1 MASSPF
7 TPPLRAL
14 KLKDYSFLLKMHRLS
29 SKSKG
34 HKALV
39 NLCVGF
45 WLLCVPKGKSARRT
59 FLGFGRNSG
68 RPAPSWSSLGM
79 ALIFMLLILWVAG
92 FALSLL
98 FEMTYKH
105 NLPLINLI
113 VASAVAGVVSNRYI
127 VGSRYMTY
135 CNFPKSAR
143 DIDGSSLPSGLS
155 NA

>member
-1 MASSPF
+1 MTSSPLS
-7 TPPLRAL
+7 PPLRAL

-39 NLCVGF
+39 NLCIGF
-45 WLLCVPKGKSARRT
+45 WLLCIPKGKSKRRT
-59 FLGFGRNSG
+59 FLGLGRFSD
-68 RPAPSWSSLGM
+68 RSAPSWSSLGM

-98 FEMTYKH
+98 FEIAYTH
-105 NLPLINLI
+105 NLPLINLMLVSAIAGI
-113 VASAVAGVVSNRYI
+113 VTNRYV
-127 VGSRYMTY
+127 VGSRYMAH
-135 CNFPKSAR
+135 CNFPKPTAE
-143 DIDGSSLPSGLS
+143 IDDSSLPVGLS